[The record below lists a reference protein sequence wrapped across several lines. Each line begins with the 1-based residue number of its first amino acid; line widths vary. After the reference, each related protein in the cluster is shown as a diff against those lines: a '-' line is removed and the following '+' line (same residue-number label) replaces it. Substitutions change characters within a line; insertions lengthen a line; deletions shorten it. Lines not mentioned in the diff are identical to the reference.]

1 MPPGRRAW
9 GPQGPSR
16 WRVVSGGWW
25 VVIGEWNAS
34 GLGRRDDGEGSAGG
48 MGEPIFYSV
57 LLRVAEA
64 LLQSAPFVLCGV
76 VVAAV
81 FRRFLGPDNT
91 RRLFGG
97 GGFRGL
103 VLGWLLGMLLPVCS
117 LGALPVIREMRRAGL
132 PGGTILAFALAAPL
146 FNPLSLLYGLTLSA
160 PFTIL
165 AFALC
170 TLVLVTLVGA
180 AWDRWFP
187 GTAEYEPPPPGVPYG
202 LRRIASLVTA
212 MARDCSDRSLGL
224 VVVGLLGV
232 ALLAAVLPPGS
243 LQRSANH
250 DRPLAPLVM
259 TTVALPA
266 YATPMLAMSQ
276 LGMMFQHGNSVGA
289 AFVLLVLGAG
299 MNLGTVAWMVGSYGW
314 KRAGGFLLLL
324 LTVVLVLSYGIE
336 RPLFPRGTDL
346 ADHTHAFD
354 GYCQAYQPGS
364 TDLARQTLD
373 RLRQNAQFFEL
384 TSLKVLGGL
393 CLLGGLLRG
402 LKRWWDVEAWLERP
416 LSTAQALGR
425 YDRIVSPATVGGAML
440 LGLFA
445 FSLVGCYAY
454 YPPPQEVFEEIY
466 VAKGEALGS
475 ALAGEVEHCERWIE
489 ILDDWTRKLEVG
501 VYLRQG
507 ELPEYHRART
517 RLFRDQL
524 ELLEHEVQD
533 GDREATRALVTRLSK
548 SLKRLQ
554 RAYLSEL

>member
-1 MPPGRRAW
+1 
-9 GPQGPSR
+9 
-16 WRVVSGGWW
+16 
-25 VVIGEWNAS
+25 
-34 GLGRRDDGEGSAGG
+34 
-48 MGEPIFYSV
+48 MGVEIVFSMA
-57 LLRVAEA
+57 LRMAEA
-64 LLQSAPFVLCGV
+64 VLQAAPFLLCGV

-81 FRRFLGPDNT
+81 LRRFFGPENT

-97 GGFRGL
+97 GGWRGL

-160 PFTIL
+160 PLTIL

-180 AWDRWFP
+180 MWDWWFP
-187 GTAEYEPPPPGVPYG
+187 GTAQPDPPAPAVPYG
-202 LRRIASLVTA
+202 LRRIGSLVTA
-212 MARDCSDRSLGL
+212 MARDCSDWSLGL
-224 VVVGLLGV
+224 VAIGVLGVGLL
-232 ALLAAVLPPGS
+232 AAALPPGA

-259 TTVALPA
+259 TAVALPA

-299 MNLGTVAWMVGSYGW
+299 MNLGTVAWMLTTYGV
-314 KRAGGFLLLL
+314 KRAVGFLGLL

-354 GYCQAYQPGS
+354 GYCQAFQPGS
-364 TDLARQTLD
+364 VDLVAQTRE

-384 TSLKVLGGL
+384 TSLKGLAGL
-393 CLLGGLLRG
+393 CLLGCVLRG
-402 LKRWWDVEAWLERP
+402 GRRWFDVEAWLERP
-416 LSTAQALGR
+416 VPVERALGR
-425 YDRIVSPATVGGAML
+425 FDRVVSPATVGAALL

-445 FSLVGCYAY
+445 FSVVGCYAY
-454 YPPPQEVFEEIY
+454 YPAPAEVFEEIY

-501 VYLRQG
+501 VYLRRG
-507 ELPEYHRART
+507 ELPEYQRARA
-517 RLFRDQL
+517 RLLRDQL

-533 GDREATRALVTRLSK
+533 GDREATRKLVSQIGKT
-548 SLKRLQ
+548 LKRLQ
-554 RAYLSEL
+554 RAYLEELDPPK